1 MRQFDDLRSLSQLR
15 DQLRPYWIDDL
26 RSYANIGDSATT
38 GATLTD
44 ISAAIAA
51 HRLEADPHPTYLTAT
66 EADALFLTPSE
77 VSGLYYSKASLD
89 GGALDTRYYTK
100 SESESRYVNVTGDT
114 MTGQLAINPGSV
126 MAPLILGANTQN
138 QTVVGLRADQL
149 NRTVTAGAGLSG
161 AGALTADV
169 TISLGTPSTLT
180 QSSTNS
186 ASGTTHSHAITS
198 SNNPGAAASILASS
212 AAGQLTLPLF
222 VASTSVSTPA
232 LITAAGDLTI
242 TPAGSNVAIAS
253 GKAVR
258 STYTSGWAGAGY
270 QLDYSVTNA
279 SRSFLEVDDISVR
292 GTLNVYELLIN
303 QIRATNGTEI
313 VSSVAKLAS
322 VAGSTWTFE
331 NADGANLCPFAVGD
345 ILLIQRATVAA
356 GTLIKRIVRKVATVT
371 GASITVGTATGGPA
385 DTGSPAK
392 GDMVVRVGSET
403 DANRRGTILLTSD
416 MSNAPYLDVISGV
429 DLWSAWGGTAKTKL
443 RLGLLTG
450 ITGTANEYGLIA
462 GSGFTATDSYI
473 KLSTSAV
480 VQNNVDS
487 YWRISGVDNVRINS
501 ANGLNVKAAGAS
513 TYPNPVASGVS
524 WWASTLGSGTQVAQV
539 GASTDGSFGSNLWL
553 SAYQTATF
561 GGAVKITATGTDT
574 SYSQFQVAGSSAGF
588 GGNIYGKV
596 NSTGYLLFQ
605 VGTKELY
612 YDNGGFY
619 VGPNGASKSKLY
631 LTDTWGNHPS
641 DVGELNAEI
650 ANDDGTYKALMLGGN
665 RADGGSHRRIMLL
678 DHVHLGSN
686 VLGST
691 AQPQQITGGN
701 SDRIF
706 SLAINAFGRATSLM
720 ANAYKSADSGHIFTS
735 GQATY
740 YGGQAVTTAPLLYHM
755 DPNAVEF
762 KWYYGPTNLASGASI
777 TTWTIAARLATT
789 HFGANALRTLTEG
802 FDWKLSG
809 YTAGAPAA
817 TGYVLININGTNYK
831 LLAST

>member
-416 MSNAPYLDVISGV
+416 MSNAPYLDVINGV

-443 RLGLLTG
+443 RLGLLSG

-473 KLSTSAV
+473 KLSSSAIL
-480 VQNNVDS
+480 QNNVPS
-487 YWRISGVDNVRINS
+487 TWKVSGIDFLKID
-501 ANGLNVKAAGAS
+501 ATNGIQFTLGSSTYNGVNWYDAVGGSVFANVKALNNGTS
-513 TYPNPVASGVS
+513 NVISMNSLSPTGGFTSYVMVRSYASG
-524 WWASTLGSGTQVAQV
+524 
-539 GASTDGSFGSNLWL
+539 
-553 SAYQTATF
+553 SALEFKTADATNSATHIF
-561 GGAVKITATGTDT
+561 TGTSITLNTNTVSISNIGATQKLHLTNDWQNLT
-574 SYSQFQVAGSSAGF
+574 NTNF
-588 GGNIYGKV
+588 GTTND
-596 NSTGYLLFQ
+596 S
-605 VGTKELY
+605 
-612 YDNGGFY
+612 
-619 VGPNGASKSKLY
+619 
-631 LTDTWGNHPS
+631 
-641 DVGELNAEI
+641 EI
-650 ANDDGTYKALMLGGN
+650 SNDDGTYKALMLGGN

-762 KWYYGPTNLASGASI
+762 NWYYGPTNLARGASI

>member
-443 RLGLLTG
+443 RLGLLSG

-473 KLSTSAV
+473 KLSSSAIL
-480 VQNNVDS
+480 QNNVPS
-487 YWRISGVDNVRINS
+487 TWKVSGIDFLKID
-501 ANGLNVKAAGAS
+501 ATNGIQFTLGSSTYNGVNWYDAVGGSVFANVKALNNGTS
-513 TYPNPVASGVS
+513 NVISMNSLSPTGGFTSYVMVRSYASG
-524 WWASTLGSGTQVAQV
+524 
-539 GASTDGSFGSNLWL
+539 
-553 SAYQTATF
+553 SALEFKTADATNSATHIF
-561 GGAVKITATGTDT
+561 TGTSITLNTNTVSISNIGATQKLHLTNDWQNLT
-574 SYSQFQVAGSSAGF
+574 NTNF
-588 GGNIYGKV
+588 GTTND
-596 NSTGYLLFQ
+596 S
-605 VGTKELY
+605 
-612 YDNGGFY
+612 
-619 VGPNGASKSKLY
+619 
-631 LTDTWGNHPS
+631 
-641 DVGELNAEI
+641 EI
-650 ANDDGTYKALMLGGN
+650 SNDDGTYKALMLGGN